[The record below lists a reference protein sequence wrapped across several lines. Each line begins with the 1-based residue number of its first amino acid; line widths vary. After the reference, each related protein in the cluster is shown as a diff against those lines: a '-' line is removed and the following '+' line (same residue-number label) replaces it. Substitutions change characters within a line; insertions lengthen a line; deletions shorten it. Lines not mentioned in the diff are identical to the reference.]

1 MFLSPSN
8 ATVKQLL
15 KNKLR
20 DYFKDINSQK
30 QKDEGSD
37 ISNKTLRAGKSW
49 CMCCNCHNFGPPPLF
64 CFIFSLAGSWSGAW
78 GWEEVLQIHR
88 EPTWMS
94 WPEGIR
100 GRGRDIQDKPYSVLV
115 FMCIWSIPWDKRWGK
130 FSRILGLFH
139 QERKAF
145 GSLRYE
151 VLPTLYPVAWGRA
164 TYWSIFIESCLRT
177 EERLRSWN
185 QKLILMW
192 KLSTFEVLSSSRA
205 GTRSDSQLCP
215 KPGTDAW

>member
-100 GRGRDIQDKPYSVLV
+100 GRGRDIQDKPYSV
-115 FMCIWSIPWDKRWGK
+115 WP
-130 FSRILGLFH
+130 
-139 QERKAF
+139 
-145 GSLRYE
+145 
-151 VLPTLYPVAWGRA
+151 
-164 TYWSIFIESCLRT
+164 
-177 EERLRSWN
+177 
-185 QKLILMW
+185 
-192 KLSTFEVLSSSRA
+192 
-205 GTRSDSQLCP
+205 
-215 KPGTDAW
+215 PGTKAETPCHMVSSFRMRRKCSVVSKVNLIRIKFGQEKAINSACVCACIYVYMEYSLG